1 MARPA
6 VMLHQVAKLVPFE
19 HSVPSGLQ
27 VSAELIWTRPGE
39 LSLSFSVLSAM
50 GLADLALPAAVI
62 DGPQQQGQRKHDLWM
77 TTCFEAFLGLPGE
90 RRYWEINLAANGD
103 WAVYRF
109 SDYRTGQAEQSLS
122 MPPTIHLQRR
132 HHQLRLEARLDLNP
146 WWPAN
151 LCPDMA
157 LTAVLDRGDTGLS
170 HWAIRH
176 PGDHADFHQRQG
188 FLAN

>member
-6 VMLHQVAKLVPFE
+6 ATLQQSVRLVPFE
-19 HSVPSGLQ
+19 TGLPSGLGIQ
-27 VSAELIWTRPGE
+27 ASLSWSSAGWLDLCFTVLAEDGLAELVLPQGLLDGE
-39 LSLSFSVLSAM
+39 QCHGM
-50 GLADLALPAAVI
+50 RRDGLW
-62 DGPQQQGQRKHDLWM
+62 Q

-176 PGDHADFHQRQG
+176 PSDHADFHQRQG